1 MPGMQTSRDSQ
12 RAGTAAYRDL
22 HAGADILVCGC
33 GPSLL
38 ELANPAR
45 HLTIGVNDVG
55 RLFDPTYLVVLNPRT
70 QFKGDRFRY
79 VEQSNARALF
89 TQLDLGPVRPPVVKF
104 RLGLYG
110 GTGEDLG
117 DALHYTQNSPYVAVC
132 LAARMG
138 AARIG
143 LIGVDFTDGHF
154 FADTGRHSLSGRLKD
169 IDAQYG
175 RLAAA
180 LAARGVALVNL
191 GSTSRLRA
199 LPRMRIADDGS
210 WLPVSVDGPAS
221 PHGVARRPFTQ
232 DMALSPPPAR
242 SGGSTM
248 KIAVEKRVAGA
259 VGDLLQALAQSA
271 AALGHRVVRD
281 PRATAHD
288 PHVLSI
294 VWNGRGYATRGSR
307 VYCEHGWL
315 PRSDYQISHR
325 GINADSHAAPFA
337 WNGSML
343 SPAQDAALD
352 AHIAAIK
359 SASHAGHYRYMQAG
373 GLDDVVLPGAFL
385 LVPLQIETDTNI
397 VRHVP
402 AGLRTM
408 QAFIDHLSACD
419 PPWPMIFKQH
429 PADAR
434 TANRHL
440 RLRVRRRQDLLWPQ
454 SRGNIHQMLSGGPCR
469 GIVTLNSNVAHDGL
483 LWDVPAIVLG
493 RNVWP
498 QRGATTPFLTA
509 LPDDWSRLAESALGA
524 EGRACRRAYAH
535 HLVEHQWTLAQA
547 SDPQRVA
554 ELIEVATRHRA
565 APAPVR
571 VARVV
576 PPPRPAAPAFRRHAT
591 TALRAQAARAPTV
604 LRPRTHA
611 QPIINVVAEN
621 KGWLFESW
629 KQALAATA
637 HPGYRVA
644 ASQKPLPQADAWV
657 FLRASEAVR
666 SPDPM
671 RSVVQVHDLC
681 EPALYRPGGARE
693 AVARCAGIALTH
705 PDQAELLRDAGITLS
720 LRRWSVQPVGWRDP
734 PADPVVD
741 RDADDVPLLAWVGR
755 RASLDGRDVSGLD
768 DFIAAVR
775 ALRRPLR
782 VRLVGERL
790 DAVAAGL
797 RREGIDCRAL
807 GLAHCPLA
815 RCAEWIARFDAVAIT
830 TRADSG
836 PWPLFDAV
844 RAGVP
849 VVATPVGWAPRLLSD
864 GEFGVLVDDASA
876 LAAGIEAVLDRSGA
890 RAHPRGRRDA
900 SDARLAG
907 QGFDAWAGGSL
918 RLAAELASASRRAVA

>member
-1 MPGMQTSRDSQ
+1 MAHVTGRLDSRFPGI
-12 RAGTAAYRDL
+12 AEYRGRHPGD
-22 HAGADILVCGC
+22 DILVCGC

-38 ELANPAR
+38 ELESPAS
-45 HLTIGVNDVG
+45 HITIGVNDVG
-55 RLFDPTYLVVLNPRT
+55 RLFDPTYLVVLNPRA
-70 QFKGDRFRY
+70 QFKGDRFHH

-89 TQLDLGPVRPPVVKF
+89 TQLDLGPVKPPVVKF
-104 RLGLYG
+104 RLGRYA
-110 GTGEDLG
+110 GTDTSG
-117 DALHYTQNSPYVAVC
+117 DETLDYTQNSPYVAVC

-143 LIGVDFTDGHF
+143 LVGVDFTDGHF
-154 FADTGRHSLSGRLKD
+154 FADTGRHALSGRLKD
-169 IDAQYG
+169 IDVQYG

-180 LAARGVALVNL
+180 LAARGIALVNL
-191 GSTSRLRA
+191 GAASRLRS
-199 LPRMRIADDGS
+199 LPRMRIDAHGNWQPVAES
-210 WLPVSVDGPAS
+210 VSVM
-221 PHGVARRPFTQ
+221 PHAAARAAEARVA
-232 DMALSPPPAR
+232 ALSPPPPR
-242 SGGSTM
+242 SGETTM

-259 VGDLLQALAQSA
+259 VGDLLQTLAESA

-281 PRATAHD
+281 PRSTAHD
-288 PHVLSI
+288 PNVLSI
-294 VWNGRGYATRGSR
+294 VWNGRGYATRGPR

-337 WNGSML
+337 WNGAAL
-343 SPAQDAALD
+343 SPTQDAALD

-359 SASHAGHYRYMQAG
+359 STSHAGHYRYMQAG
-373 GLDDVVLPGAFL
+373 GLEDIALPQAFL

-419 PPWPMIFKQH
+419 PPWSMIFKQH

-440 RLRVRRRQDLLWPQ
+440 RLRLRRRQDLLWPQ
-454 SRGNIHQMLSGGPCR
+454 TRGNIHQMLSGGRCK
-469 GIVTLNSNVAHDGL
+469 GIITLNSNVAHDGL
-483 LWDVPAIVLG
+483 LWDVPAVVLG

-498 QRGATTPFLTA
+498 QRGAITPFLTA
-509 LPDDWSRLAESALGA
+509 LPDDWSRLLASAEETQA
-524 EGRACRRAYAH
+524 RACRRAYAH
-535 HLVEHQWTLAQA
+535 HLIEHQWTLAQA

-554 ELIEVATRHRA
+554 ELIEVATRHRTQP
-565 APAPVR
+565 APAR
-571 VARVV
+571 VARVL
-576 PPPRPAAPAFRRHAT
+576 PPPRRAAPNAQSARKP
-591 TALRAQAARAPTV
+591 ALSRTPTV
-604 LRPRTHA
+604 LRPRA
-611 QPIINVVAEN
+611 QSLPVINVVAEN
-621 KGWLFESW
+621 KGWLFETW
-629 KQALAATA
+629 KQALAATPQ
-637 HPGYRVA
+637 PGFRVA
-644 ASQKPLPQADAWV
+644 ASQKPLPQADAWI

-681 EPALYRPGGARE
+681 EPALYRPVGARE

-705 PDQAELLRDAGITLS
+705 PDQADLLREAGITLS
-720 LRRWSVQPVGWRDP
+720 MRRWSMQPVGWRDAP
-734 PADPVVD
+734 LDPAF
-741 RDADDVPLLAWVGR
+741 DAGIDEVPLLAWIGR
-755 RASLDGRDVSGLD
+755 RALLDGRDVSGLD

-782 VRLVGERL
+782 VRLIGERL
-790 DAVAAGL
+790 DAVATGL

-807 GLAHCPLA
+807 GLSQCPLA

-849 VVATPVGWAPRLLSD
+849 VVATPVGWAPQVLGD
-864 GEFGVLVDDASA
+864 GECGVLVEDAAGLS
-876 LAAGIEAVLDRSGA
+876 AGIEAVLAR
-890 RAHPRGRRDA
+890 RAHWRARRTA
-900 SDARLAG
+900 VDARLPG
-907 QGFDAWAGGSL
+907 SGFDAWAQASL
-918 RLAAELASASRRAVA
+918 RLAVELAGVSRRAVA

>member
-1 MPGMQTSRDSQ
+1 MSEKSASYLRFSRC
-12 RAGTAAYRDL
+12 RDL
-22 HAGADILVCGC
+22 HPGADILVCGC

-38 ELANPAR
+38 ELENPAN
-45 HLTIGVNDVG
+45 HITIGVNDVG
-55 RLFDPTYLVVLNPRT
+55 RLFDPTYLVVLNPRA

-89 TQLDLGPVRPPVVKF
+89 TQLDLGPVKPPVVKF
-104 RLGLYG
+104 RLGRYG
-110 GTGEDLG
+110 GTDAGGG
-117 DALHYTQNSPYVAVC
+117 DTLAEGTLDYTQNSPYVAVC

-143 LIGVDFTDGHF
+143 LVGVDFSDGHF
-154 FADTGRHSLSGRLKD
+154 FADTGRHALSGRLKE

-175 RLAAA
+175 RLAVA

-191 GSTSRLRA
+191 GAASRLRS
-199 LPRMRIADDGS
+199 LPKMRIDADGH
-210 WLPVSVDGPAS
+210 WQPVAGEMS
-221 PHGVARRPFTQ
+221 
-232 DMALSPPPAR
+232 ALSRTAARMPAVR
-242 SGGSTM
+242 TIAPAAAVSRTGEATM

-259 VGDLLQALAQSA
+259 VGDLLQTLAESA

-281 PRATAHD
+281 PRSTAHD
-288 PHVLSI
+288 PNVLSI
-294 VWNGRGYATRGSR
+294 VWNGRGYATRGPR

-337 WNGSML
+337 WNGAAL
-343 SPAQDAALD
+343 SSAQDAALD
-352 AHIAAIK
+352 AHVAAIK

-373 GLDDVVLPGAFL
+373 GLDDIALPDAFL

-440 RLRVRRRQDLLWPQ
+440 RLRLRRRQDLLWPQ
-454 SRGNIHQMLSGGPCR
+454 TRGNIHQMLTGGRCK
-469 GIVTLNSNVAHDGL
+469 GIITLNSNVAHDGL
-483 LWDVPAIVLG
+483 LWDVPAVVLG

-498 QRGATTPFLTA
+498 QRGVVAPFVTPFLTA
-509 LPDDWSRLAESALGA
+509 LPDDWSRLAASAEDA
-524 EGRACRRAYAH
+524 QARACRRAYAH
-535 HLVEHQWTLAQA
+535 HLIEHQWTLAQA

-554 ELIEVATRHRA
+554 ELIEVTTRHRTQP
-565 APAPVR
+565 APAW
-571 VARVV
+571 VARVL
-576 PPPRPAAPAFRRHAT
+576 PPPRRAAPNAQSARKP
-591 TALRAQAARAPTV
+591 ALSRTPTV
-604 LRPRTHA
+604 LRPRA
-611 QPIINVVAEN
+611 QSLPVINVVAEN
-621 KGWLFESW
+621 KGWLFETW
-629 KQALAATA
+629 KQALAATPQ
-637 HPGYRVA
+637 PGFRVA

-657 FLRASEAVR
+657 FLRASEAAR

-705 PDQAELLRDAGITLS
+705 PDQAELLREAGITLS
-720 LRRWSVQPVGWRDP
+720 MRRWSMQPVGWRDAP
-734 PADPVVD
+734 MDPAF
-741 RDADDVPLLAWVGR
+741 DAGTDEVPLLAWVGR
-755 RASLDGRDVSGLD
+755 RALLDGRDVSGLD
-768 DFIAAVR
+768 DVIAAVR

-782 VRLVGERL
+782 LRLIGERL
-790 DAVAAGL
+790 DTVAAAL

-807 GLAHCPLA
+807 GLAQCPLA

-849 VVATPVGWAPRLLSD
+849 VVATPVGWAPRVLGD
-864 GEFGVLVDDASA
+864 GESGVLVDDAAGLS
-876 LAAGIEAVLDRSGA
+876 AGIEAVLAR
-890 RAHPRGRRDA
+890 RAHWRARRA
-900 SDARLAG
+900 TADARLPG
-907 QGFDAWAGGSL
+907 SGFDAWAQASL
-918 RLAAELASASRRAVA
+918 RLAVELAGVSRRAVA

>member
-1 MPGMQTSRDSQ
+1 MNGIGR
-12 RAGTAAYRDL
+12 YRDL
-22 HAGADILVCGC
+22 HPGADILVCGC

-38 ELANPAR
+38 ELEDPAR
-45 HLTIGVNDVG
+45 HITIGVNDVG
-55 RLFDPTYLVVLNPRT
+55 RLFDPTYLVVLNPRA

-79 VEQSNARALF
+79 VAESNARALF

-104 RLGLYG
+104 RLGRYG
-110 GTGEDLG
+110 GTDAGTD
-117 DALHYTQNSPYVAVC
+117 DALDDRLDYTQNSPYVAVC

-138 AARIG
+138 ATRIG
-143 LIGVDFTDGHF
+143 LVGVDFTDGHF
-154 FADTGRHSLSGRLKD
+154 FADTGRHALSGRLKE
-169 IDAQYG
+169 IDVQYG
-175 RLAAA
+175 RLAAV
-180 LAARGVALVNL
+180 LATHGIALVNL
-191 GSTSRLRA
+191 GAASRLRS
-199 LPRMRIADDGS
+199 LLKMRIDADGR
-210 WLPVSVDGPAS
+210 WQPVAAETPVVSRIVTRMPAVRATAPMPPAS
-221 PHGVARRPFTQ
+221 RAGEA
-232 DMALSPPPAR
+232 
-242 SGGSTM
+242 TM

-259 VGDLLQALAQSA
+259 VGDLLQTLADTA

-281 PRATAHD
+281 PRASAHD
-288 PHVLSI
+288 PGVLSI
-294 VWNGRGYATRGSR
+294 VWNGRGYATRGPR

-337 WNGSML
+337 WNGAAL

-352 AHIAAIK
+352 AHVAAIK

-373 GLDDVVLPGAFL
+373 GLGDIALPDAFV

-440 RLRVRRRQDLLWPQ
+440 RLRLRRRQDLLWPQ
-454 SRGNIHQMLSGGPCR
+454 SRGNIHQMLAGARCR

-483 LWDVPAIVLG
+483 LWDVPAVVLG

-498 QRGATTPFLTA
+498 QRGDITPFLTA
-509 LPDDWSRLAESALGA
+509 LPEDWSLLAASVRGA
-524 EGRACRRAYAH
+524 QGHACRRAYAH
-535 HLVEHQWTLAQA
+535 HLIEHQWTLAQA

-565 APAPVR
+565 APRPTRVARTVVPVRTASTDPAPVR
-571 VARVV
+571 RMVV
-576 PPPRPAAPAFRRHAT
+576 P
-591 TALRAQAARAPTV
+591 RAPVV
-604 LRPRTHA
+604 LRPRA
-611 QPIINVVAEN
+611 QSLPVISIVAEN
-621 KGWLFESW
+621 RGWLFESW
-629 KQALAATA
+629 KHALAATA
-637 HPGYRVA
+637 QSGFRIA

-657 FLRASEAVR
+657 FLRASEAAR

-671 RSVVQVHDLC
+671 RSVVQIHDLC
-681 EPALYRPGGARE
+681 EPALYRPGGVRE

-705 PDQAELLRDAGITLS
+705 PDQVELLREAGVTLS
-720 LRRWSVQPVGWRDP
+720 MRRWSMQPVGWRDP
-734 PADPVVD
+734 PAGTAF
-741 RDADDVPLLAWVGR
+741 DAGIDEVPLLAWVGR
-755 RASLDGRDVSGLD
+755 RALLDGRDVSGLD
-768 DFIAAVR
+768 DFVAAVR

-782 VRLVGERL
+782 VRLIGERL

-797 RREGIDCRAL
+797 RREGVDCRAL
-807 GLAHCPLA
+807 GLAQCPLA
-815 RCAEWIARFDAVAIT
+815 RCAEWIARFDAVVVT
-830 TRADSG
+830 SCADSS

-849 VVATPVGWAPRLLSD
+849 VVATPVGWASRLLGD
-864 GEFGVLVDDASA
+864 GECGVLVDDVAA
-876 LAAGIEAVLDRSGA
+876 LAGGIEAVLDRRMDG
-890 RAHPRGRRDA
+890 RLRRDA
-900 SDARLAG
+900 TVGRLPG
-907 QGFDAWAGGSL
+907 SSFDAWAQASL
-918 RLAAELASASRRAVA
+918 RLAIELAGASRRAA

>member
-1 MPGMQTSRDSQ
+1 MADRPASRLQ
-12 RAGTAAYRDL
+12 AFRGL

-38 ELANPAR
+38 ELEDPAN
-45 HLTIGVNDVG
+45 HITIGVNDVG
-55 RLFDPTYLVVLNPRT
+55 RLFDPTYLVVLNPRA

-89 TQLDLGPVRPPVVKF
+89 TQLDLGPVKPPLVKF
-104 RLGLYG
+104 RLGRYG
-110 GTGEDLG
+110 GT
-117 DALHYTQNSPYVAVC
+117 DAATADGLDCTLDYTQNSPYVAVC

-143 LIGVDFTDGHF
+143 LIGVDFSDGHF
-154 FADTGRHSLSGRLKD
+154 FADTGRHALSGRLKE

-191 GSTSRLRA
+191 GAASRLHL
-199 LPRMRIADDGS
+199 LPKMRIDANGRWQPVAAETPVLS
-210 WLPVSVDGPAS
+210 RTATRMPAVRAIAPVPPVSRA
-221 PHGVARRPFTQ
+221 GVAP
-232 DMALSPPPAR
+232 
-242 SGGSTM
+242 M

-259 VGDLLQALAQSA
+259 VGDLLQALAESA

-281 PRATAHD
+281 PRSTAHD

-294 VWNGRGYATRGSR
+294 VWNGRGYATRGPR

-325 GINADSHAAPFA
+325 GINADSHAAPFV
-337 WNGSML
+337 WNGVAL
-343 SPAQDAALD
+343 SPAQDAVLD

-373 GLDDVVLPGAFL
+373 GLDEIALPQHFL

-434 TANRHL
+434 TVNRHL
-440 RLRVRRRQDLLWPQ
+440 RLRLRRRQDLLWPQ
-454 SRGNIHQMLSGGPCR
+454 SRGNIHQMLAGGHCR

-498 QRGATTPFLTA
+498 QGGAITPFLTA
-509 LPDDWSRLAESALGA
+509 LPDDWSRLAASVEDAQGQ
-524 EGRACRRAYAH
+524 ACRRAYAH
-535 HLVEHQWTLAQA
+535 HLIEHQWTLAQA
-547 SDPQRVA
+547 SEPQRVA
-554 ELIEVATRHRA
+554 ELIEVATRHRVP
-565 APAPVR
+565 PAPR
-571 VARVV
+571 VPRTLL
-576 PPPRPAAPAFRRHAT
+576 PPRAAASSVRPTREAVIS
-591 TALRAQAARAPTV
+591 RAPTV
-604 LRPRTHA
+604 LRPRA
-611 QPIINVVAEN
+611 LSLPVIDIVAEN
-621 KGWLFESW
+621 KGWLFEAW
-629 KQALAATA
+629 KQFLAATSL
-637 HPGYRVA
+637 PGFRIAV
-644 ASQKPLPQADAWV
+644 SQRPLPQADAWV
-657 FLRASEAVR
+657 FLRALEAAR

-681 EPALYRPGGARE
+681 EPSLYRPGGVRE

-705 PDQAELLRDAGITLS
+705 PDQAELLREAGITLS
-720 LRRWSVQPVGWRDP
+720 MRRWSMQPVGWRE
-734 PADPVVD
+734 ASA
-741 RDADDVPLLAWVGR
+741 RDAAGAGLDEPPVLAWVGR
-755 RASLDGRDVSGLD
+755 RALLDGRDISGLD
-768 DFIAAVR
+768 DFLAAVR

-790 DAVAAGL
+790 DSVAAVL

-807 GLAHCPLA
+807 GLAQCPLA
-815 RCAEWIARFDAVAIT
+815 LCADWIARFDAVAIT

-849 VVATPVGWAPRLLSD
+849 VVATPVGWAARLLRD
-864 GEFGVLVDDASA
+864 GECGVLVEDGAA
-876 LAAGIEAVLDRSGA
+876 LPAGIEAVLDR
-890 RAHPRGRRDA
+890 RAHWRTRRDA
-900 SDARLAG
+900 PDARLPG
-907 QGFDAWAGGSL
+907 NGFDAWAQASL
-918 RLAAELASASRRAVA
+918 RLAAELAGASRRAVA

>member
-1 MPGMQTSRDSQ
+1 MAAT
-12 RAGTAAYRDL
+12 RAGMRERSTGNEAIRAYRGL
-22 HAGADILVCGC
+22 HPGADILVCGC

-38 ELANPAR
+38 ELEDPAR
-45 HLTIGVNDVG
+45 HITIGVNDVG
-55 RLFDPTYLVVLNPRT
+55 RLFDPIYLVVLNPRA

-79 VEQSNARALF
+79 VVDSKARALF
-89 TQLDLGPVRPPVVKF
+89 TQLDLGTVKPPVVRF
-104 RLGLYG
+104 RLGQYG
-110 GTGEDLG
+110 GTGAGAD
-117 DALHYTQNSPYVAVC
+117 DALDYTQNSPYVAVC

-143 LIGVDFTDGHF
+143 LVGVDFTDHHF
-154 FADTGRHSLSGRLKD
+154 FAATGRHSLSGRLKD

-175 RLAAA
+175 RLSAA
-180 LAARGVALVNL
+180 LAARGIALVNL
-191 GSTSRLRA
+191 GAASRLRS
-199 LPRMRIADDGS
+199 LQKMRIDADGVWQPMAGDA
-210 WLPVSVDGPAS
+210 PVVSCITTRMPA
-221 PHGVARRPFTQ
+221 ART
-232 DMALSPPPAR
+232 AGIKTPAPR
-242 SGGSTM
+242 TGESTM
-248 KIAVEKRVAGA
+248 KISVEKRVAGA
-259 VGDLLQALAQSA
+259 VGDLLQTLAESA
-271 AALGHRVVRD
+271 AALGHRVIRD
-281 PRATAHD
+281 PRSTAHD
-288 PHVLSI
+288 PNVLSI
-294 VWNGRGYATRGSR
+294 VWNGRGYATRGPR

-337 WNGSML
+337 WNGAAL
-343 SPAQDAALD
+343 SSAQDAALD
-352 AHIAAIK
+352 AHIAGIK

-373 GLDDVVLPGAFL
+373 GLDDIALPGAFL

-440 RLRVRRRQDLLWPQ
+440 RLRLRRRQDLLWPQ
-454 SRGNIHQMLSGGPCR
+454 TRGNIHQMLTGGRCK
-469 GIVTLNSNVAHDGL
+469 GIITLNSNVAHDGL
-483 LWDVPAIVLG
+483 LWDVPAVVLG

-498 QRGATTPFLTA
+498 QRGAVAPFVTPFLTT
-509 LPDDWSRLAESALGA
+509 LPDDWSRLAASVDDAQ
-524 EGRACRRAYAH
+524 GRACRRAYAH
-535 HLVEHQWTLAQA
+535 HLIEHQWTLAQA

-565 APAPVR
+565 QPAPAR
-571 VARVV
+571 VARTV
-576 PPPRPAAPAFRRHAT
+576 PPPRETRADVPHVRRPVVV
-591 TALRAQAARAPTV
+591 RAPTV
-604 LRPRTHA
+604 LRPRA
-611 QPIINVVAEN
+611 QSLPVINVVAEN
-621 KGWLFESW
+621 KGWLFETW
-629 KQALAATA
+629 KQALVATPQ
-637 HPGYRVA
+637 PGFRVA

-657 FLRASEAVR
+657 FLRASEAAR

-705 PDQAELLRDAGITLS
+705 PDQAELLREAGITLS
-720 LRRWSVQPVGWRDP
+720 MRRWSMQPVGWRDAP
-734 PADPVVD
+734 TH
-741 RDADDVPLLAWVGR
+741 DAFDAGIDDVPLLAWIGR
-755 RASLDGRDVSGLD
+755 RALLDGRDVSGLD

-775 ALRRPLR
+775 TLRRPLR
-782 VRLVGERL
+782 VRLIGERL
-790 DAVAAGL
+790 DAVATGL

-807 GLAHCPLA
+807 GLAQCPLA
-815 RCAEWIARFDAVAIT
+815 HSATWIARFDAVAIT

-849 VVATPVGWAPRLLSD
+849 VVATPVGWAPRVLGD
-864 GEFGVLVDDASA
+864 GECGVLVDDAAA
-876 LAAGIEAVLDRSGA
+876 LPDGIEAVLDR
-890 RAHPRGRRDA
+890 RAHGRAQRDA
-900 SDARLAG
+900 SDARLSG
-907 QGFDAWAGGSL
+907 SGFEAWAQASL
-918 RLAAELASASRRAVA
+918 RLAAELAGASRRAVA

>member
-1 MPGMQTSRDSQ
+1 MQEAL
-12 RAGTAAYRDL
+12 RAFNGL
-22 HAGADILVCGC
+22 HPGADIIVCGC

-38 ELANPAR
+38 ELEDPAR
-45 HLTIGVNDVG
+45 HITIGVNDVG
-55 RLFDPTYLVVLNPRT
+55 RLFDPTYLVVLNPRA

-79 VEQSNARALF
+79 VEASNARALF
-89 TQLDLGPVRPPVVKF
+89 TQLELGPVRPPVVKF
-104 RLGLYG
+104 RLGRYG
-110 GTGEDLG
+110 GADASG
-117 DALHYTQNSPYVAVC
+117 DETLDYTQNSPYVAVC

-143 LIGVDFTDGHF
+143 LVGVDFSDGHF
-154 FADTGRHSLSGRLKD
+154 FADTGRHALSGRLKE

-180 LAARGVALVNL
+180 LAARGSALVNL
-191 GSTSRLRA
+191 GAASRLRS
-199 LPRMRIADDGS
+199 LPRMRIDAHGEWRPVAES
-210 WLPVSVDGPAS
+210 VSVAS
-221 PHGVARRPFTQ
+221 HATARAPEASVAAMP
-232 DMALSPPPAR
+232 SPPPR
-242 SGGSTM
+242 SGEATM

-271 AALGHRVVRD
+271 TALGHRVVRD

-288 PHVLSI
+288 PNVLSI
-294 VWNGRGYATRGSR
+294 VWNGRGYGTRGPR

-337 WNGSML
+337 WNGAAL
-343 SPAQDAALD
+343 STAQDAALD
-352 AHIAAIK
+352 AHVAAIK

-373 GLDDVVLPGAFL
+373 GLDDIALPQAFL
-385 LVPLQIETDTNI
+385 LVPLQIESDTNI

-440 RLRVRRRQDLLWPQ
+440 RLRLRRRQDLLWPQ
-454 SRGNIHQMLSGGPCR
+454 SRGNIHQMLSGGHCR

-483 LWDVPAIVLG
+483 LWDVPAVVLG

-498 QRGATTPFLTA
+498 QRGTATPFLTA
-509 LPDDWSRLAESALGA
+509 LPDDWSLLAASVENAQ
-524 EGRACRRAYAH
+524 GRACRRAYAH
-535 HLVEHQWTLAQA
+535 HLIEHQWTLAQA

-565 APAPVR
+565 LPAPR
-571 VARVV
+571 LSRAL
-576 PPPRPAAPAFRRHAT
+576 PPSRTAAPRVQPARKPVV
-591 TALRAQAARAPTV
+591 ARAPTV
-604 LRPRTHA
+604 LRPRA
-611 QPIINVVAEN
+611 QSLPVINVVAEN
-621 KGWLFESW
+621 KGWLFETW
-629 KQALAATA
+629 KQALAATPQ
-637 HPGYRVA
+637 PGFRVA

-657 FLRASEAVR
+657 FLRASEAAR

-681 EPALYRPGGARE
+681 EPALYRPGGPRE

-705 PDQAELLRDAGITLS
+705 PDQADLLREAGITLS
-720 LRRWSVQPVGWRDP
+720 MRRWSMQPVGWRDAP
-734 PADPVVD
+734 TAHAF
-741 RDADDVPLLAWVGR
+741 DAAFDANIDEVPLLAWVGR
-755 RASLDGRDVSGLD
+755 RALLDGRDVSGLD
-768 DFIAAVR
+768 DFVAAVR
-775 ALRRPLR
+775 AVRRPLR

-790 DAVAAGL
+790 DTVAAAL

-849 VVATPVGWAPRLLSD
+849 VVATPVGWAPQVLGD
-864 GEFGVLVDDASA
+864 GECGVLVGDVAA
-876 LAAGIEAVLDRSGA
+876 LPAGIDAVLDS
-890 RAHPRGRRDA
+890 RAHGRSRRVA
-900 SDARLAG
+900 SDARLPG
-907 QGFDAWAGGSL
+907 SGFDAWVQASL
-918 RLAAELASASRRAVA
+918 RLAAELAGASRRAVA

>member
-1 MPGMQTSRDSQ
+1 MPGSDARMHGLAAAND
-12 RAGTAAYRDL
+12 AMHAYRNL
-22 HAGADILVCGC
+22 HTGADILVCGC

-38 ELANPAR
+38 ELESPAS
-45 HLTIGVNDVG
+45 HITIGVNDVG
-55 RLFDPTYLVVLNPRT
+55 RLFDPTYLVVLNPRA
-70 QFKGDRFRY
+70 QFKGDRFRH

-89 TQLDLGPVRPPVVKF
+89 TQLDLGPVTPPVVKF
-104 RLGLYG
+104 RLGRYA
-110 GTGEDLG
+110 GTDTSSDETLD
-117 DALHYTQNSPYVAVC
+117 YTQNSPYVAVC

-143 LIGVDFTDGHF
+143 LVGVDFTDGHF
-154 FADTGRHSLSGRLKD
+154 FADTGRHALSGRLKE

-180 LAARGVALVNL
+180 LAARGIALVNL
-191 GSTSRLRA
+191 GAASRLRS
-199 LPRMRIADDGS
+199 LPRMRIDAYGEWQPVAES
-210 WLPVSVDGPAS
+210 VSVM
-221 PHGVARRPFTQ
+221 PHAAARAAAARVAA
-232 DMALSPPPAR
+232 MSPPPPR
-242 SGGSTM
+242 FGETTM

-259 VGDLLQALAQSA
+259 VGDLLQTLAESA
-271 AALGHRVVRD
+271 ATLGHRLVRD
-281 PRATAHD
+281 PRSTAHD
-288 PHVLSI
+288 PNVLSI
-294 VWNGRGYATRGSR
+294 VWNGRGYATRGPR

-337 WNGSML
+337 WNGAAL
-343 SPAQDAALD
+343 SPTQDAALD

-359 SASHAGHYRYMQAG
+359 STSHAGHYRYMQAG
-373 GLDDVVLPGAFL
+373 GLEDIALPQAFL

-434 TANRHL
+434 TVNRHL
-440 RLRVRRRQDLLWPQ
+440 RLRLRRRQDLLWPQ
-454 SRGNIHQMLSGGPCR
+454 SRGNIHQMLAGGRCK
-469 GIVTLNSNVAHDGL
+469 GIITLNSNVAHDGL
-483 LWDVPAIVLG
+483 LWDVPAVVLG

-498 QRGATTPFLTA
+498 QRGAITPFLTA
-509 LPDDWSRLAESALGA
+509 LPDDWSRLLASAEETQA
-524 EGRACRRAYAH
+524 RACRRAYAH
-535 HLVEHQWTLAQA
+535 HLIEHQWTLAQA

-554 ELIEVATRHRA
+554 ELIEVATRHRTQP
-565 APAPVR
+565 APAR
-571 VARVV
+571 MARVL
-576 PPPRPAAPAFRRHAT
+576 PPPRKVAPSAQPARKPA
-591 TALRAQAARAPTV
+591 LARAPTV
-604 LRPRTHA
+604 LRPRA
-611 QPIINVVAEN
+611 QSLPVINVVAEN
-621 KGWLFESW
+621 KGWLFETW
-629 KQALAATA
+629 KQALAATPQ
-637 HPGYRVA
+637 PGFRVA
-644 ASQKPLPQADAWV
+644 GSQKPLPQADAWV

-681 EPALYRPGGARE
+681 EPLLYRPGGARE

-705 PDQAELLRDAGITLS
+705 PDQADLLREAGITLS
-720 LRRWSVQPVGWRDP
+720 MRRWSMQPVGWRDAP
-734 PADPVVD
+734 LDPVF
-741 RDADDVPLLAWVGR
+741 DAGSDEVPLLAWVGR
-755 RASLDGRDVSGLD
+755 RALLDGRDVSGLD

-782 VRLVGERL
+782 VRLIGERL
-790 DAVAAGL
+790 DTVAAAL

-807 GLAHCPLA
+807 GLAQCPLA

-849 VVATPVGWAPRLLSD
+849 VVATAVGWAPRVLGD
-864 GEFGVLVDDASA
+864 GESGVLVDDAAGLS
-876 LAAGIEAVLDRSGA
+876 AGIEAVLSR
-890 RAHPRGRRDA
+890 RAHWRARRA
-900 SDARLAG
+900 AVDARLPG
-907 QGFDAWAGGSL
+907 SGFDAWAQASL
-918 RLAAELASASRRAVA
+918 RLAVELAGVSRRAVA

>member
-1 MPGMQTSRDSQ
+1 MVLSQ
-12 RAGTAAYRDL
+12 YRSL
-22 HAGADILVCGC
+22 HLGADILVCGC

-38 ELANPAR
+38 ELEDPAR

-55 RLFDPTYLVVLNPRT
+55 RLFDPTYLVVLNPRA
-70 QFKGDRFRY
+70 QFKGDRFRH

-89 TQLDLGPVRPPVVKF
+89 TQLDLGPVKPPVVRF
-104 RLGLYG
+104 RLGRYG
-110 GTGEDLG
+110 GTDAGG
-117 DALHYTQNSPYVAVC
+117 DDVLDYTQNSPYVAAC

-138 AARIG
+138 ARRIG
-143 LIGVDFTDGHF
+143 LVGVDFTDGHF
-154 FADTGRHSLSGRLKD
+154 FADTGRHALSGRLKE

-180 LAARGVALVNL
+180 LAVRGIALVNL
-191 GSTSRLRA
+191 GAASRLRS
-199 LPRMRIADDGS
+199 LPRMRIDAHGD
-210 WLPVSVDGPAS
+210 WRPVAEPVAEAVSVA
-221 PHGVARRPFTQ
+221 PHAVARPREARVAA
-232 DMALSPPPAR
+232 MSPPPPR
-242 SGGSTM
+242 SGETTM

-294 VWNGRGYATRGSR
+294 VWNGRGYATRGPR

-337 WNGSML
+337 WNGAAL

-352 AHIAAIK
+352 AHLAAIK

-373 GLDDVVLPGAFL
+373 GLAEVALPENFL

-440 RLRVRRRQDLLWPQ
+440 RLRLRRRQDLLWPQ
-454 SRGNIHQMLSGGPCR
+454 SRGNIHQMLSGGCCR

-483 LWDVPAIVLG
+483 LWNVPAIVLG

-509 LPDDWSRLAESALGA
+509 LPDDWSRLAASVEEAQ
-524 EGRACRRAYAH
+524 GRACRRAYAH

-554 ELIEVATRHRA
+554 ELIAVAMRQRA
-565 APAPVR
+565 QPMPVR
-571 VARVV
+571 VARAPATVHRV
-576 PPPRPAAPAFRRHAT
+576 AAPAPSARSAT
-591 TALRAQAARAPTV
+591 TTTAPARGVRAPTV
-604 LRPRTHA
+604 LRPRA
-611 QPIINVVAEN
+611 QALPVINIVAEN
-621 KGWLFESW
+621 KGWLFETW
-629 KQALAATA
+629 KQALATTPL
-637 HPGYRVA
+637 PGFRLA
-644 ASQKPLPQADAWV
+644 ASQVPLPQADAWL
-657 FLRASEAVR
+657 FLRASEAAR

-681 EPALYRPGGARE
+681 GPALYRPGGVRE

-705 PDQAELLRDAGITLS
+705 PDQAELLREAGITLS
-720 LRRWSVQPVGWRDP
+720 MRRWSMQPVGWRDG
-734 PADPVVD
+734 AACDAVAAG
-741 RDADDVPLLAWVGR
+741 RDEPPLLAWIGR
-755 RASLDGRDVSGLD
+755 RASLDGRDISGLD
-768 DFIAAVR
+768 DFVAAVR

-790 DAVAAGL
+790 DSVAAAL
-797 RREGIDCRAL
+797 RRDGIDCRAL
-807 GLAHCPLA
+807 GLSHCPLA
-815 RCAEWIARFDAVAIT
+815 RCADWIARFDAVAIT

-849 VVATPVGWAPRLLSD
+849 VVATPVGWAPQLLAD
-864 GEFGVLVDDASA
+864 GEGGVLVDDAAA
-876 LAAGIEAVLDRSGA
+876 LPSGIEAVLDRHACGQW
-890 RAHPRGRRDA
+890 RRSA
-900 SDARLAG
+900 AEVRLPAC
-907 QGFDAWAGGSL
+907 GFDAWAQASL
-918 RLAAELASASRRAVA
+918 RLAAELAGTSRRAVA